1 MRYKIVACLVVIGI
15 VAVSCNSKE
24 NAAKPDVLAKNVD
37 SAINPADDFFDYANG
52 FWIKNNPI
60 PADESAWGLFQII
73 PNETLERIR
82 DINLEVSKTS
92 HGEGTAE
99 QKIGDFWKAAND
111 SVKIEQSGIQPLQP
125 YLAKIDAIN
134 NGVSLQNT
142 MAQLDAMG
150 VNGAIGFFVGQD
162 AKNSKLEV
170 LQLWQTGLG
179 LPEREFYFKSDS
191 TSVAIRNAYV
201 ENITKMLTLL
211 GADSLKAFVSA
222 KNILALEAQLAKA
235 SRRLEDLRN
244 PYANYHKYAVNEL
257 NKVSSNINW
266 KDYMSVIGA
275 KNTDSIII
283 GQPEYYTAAGIA
295 LSGSLDT
302 WKDYLRRPVG
312 TRSHG
317 SRSLQVAR
325 RHSFCH
331 AVKSSWDALG
341 ARCRSPCSTE
351 YSPST
356 SSTATAPKNGA
367 TERRPK
373 WKRIISSEQNVMG
386 ELLGQ
391 IYVKKYFNDSAK
403 ARYTKLVEN
412 IRTALKNRIENL
424 DWMSDSTK
432 QKALAKLAAVNKKV
446 GYPDKWKDFSS
457 LKITP
462 DSYFQ
467 NLVNANVFW
476 HNYNINKLG
485 KPVDKTEWDMYPQT
499 YNASYDPSNNEI
511 VLPAAAFIIP
521 GYSDAEL
528 DDAVVYGYMAAST
541 IGHELTHG
549 FDDEGRQYDA
559 DGNFQWVT
567 RFGST
572 DTLMKAG
579 CVAQTISLDALEN
592 IYVVGTFSGWTY
604 KMNCW
609 KSGIQN
615 PLKSANSELESGNR
629 K

>member
-222 KNILALEAQLAKA
+222 KNILALEAQLAK
-235 SRRLEDLRN
+235 
-244 PYANYHKYAVNEL
+244 
-257 NKVSSNINW
+257 
-266 KDYMSVIGA
+266 
-275 KNTDSIII
+275 
-283 GQPEYYTAAGIA
+283 
-295 LSGSLDT
+295 
-302 WKDYLRRPVG
+302 
-312 TRSHG
+312 
-317 SRSLQVAR
+317 
-325 RHSFCH
+325 
-331 AVKSSWDALG
+331 
-341 ARCRSPCSTE
+341 
-351 YSPST
+351 
-356 SSTATAPKNGA
+356 
-367 TERRPK
+367 
-373 WKRIISSEQNVMG
+373 
-386 ELLGQ
+386 
-391 IYVKKYFNDSAK
+391 
-403 ARYTKLVEN
+403 
-412 IRTALKNRIENL
+412 
-424 DWMSDSTK
+424 
-432 QKALAKLAAVNKKV
+432 
-446 GYPDKWKDFSS
+446 
-457 LKITP
+457 
-462 DSYFQ
+462 
-467 NLVNANVFW
+467 
-476 HNYNINKLG
+476 
-485 KPVDKTEWDMYPQT
+485 
-499 YNASYDPSNNEI
+499 
-511 VLPAAAFIIP
+511 
-521 GYSDAEL
+521 
-528 DDAVVYGYMAAST
+528 
-541 IGHELTHG
+541 
-549 FDDEGRQYDA
+549 
-559 DGNFQWVT
+559 
-567 RFGST
+567 
-572 DTLMKAG
+572 
-579 CVAQTISLDALEN
+579 
-592 IYVVGTFSGWTY
+592 
-604 KMNCW
+604 
-609 KSGIQN
+609 
-615 PLKSANSELESGNR
+615 
-629 K
+629 